1 MKKVKLI
8 QVTDANN
15 NKYYDME
22 QISDTRFVVHYGRV
36 DKTQQTEEYS
46 MEYWNKKYKEKIKKG
61 YQDVTHLYVTDVK
74 ADSLLT
80 SNEELNEVLRYLI
93 KVSRTSFSQAYSK
106 DISITPVQI
115 TEAQGILNAIA
126 NNTDIEQI
134 RQLYLKLFMTI
145 PRQMSNVKDY
155 LPLNIEQAKDLVVS
169 EQATLD
175 NASIQN
181 SFVSTGEE
189 ALLDKLEIE
198 MEMAGLNDEIVRLL
212 NGNESKVKRVISLRK
227 PKTYLQLEDFTTKAN
242 NKKRLLAWHG
252 TTEQNVLSICALS
265 LQVRPTSIANG
276 SMLGVAA
283 YLSDDFEK
291 SNNYIR
297 GNRKFIF
304 IFDAH
309 VGNELVADTRD
320 KIKQYALE
328 ELERNDF
335 DSVYAPKGVNTGWA
349 NLRASERTIYR
360 SEQLSPRYLLELNCR
375 HDIY

>member
-36 DKTQQTEEYS
+36 DKTRQTEEYS

-134 RQLYLKLFMTI
+134 RQLYLKF
-145 PRQMSNVKDY
+145 S
-155 LPLNIEQAKDLVVS
+155 
-169 EQATLD
+169 
-175 NASIQN
+175 
-181 SFVSTGEE
+181 
-189 ALLDKLEIE
+189 
-198 MEMAGLNDEIVRLL
+198 
-212 NGNESKVKRVISLRK
+212 
-227 PKTYLQLEDFTTKAN
+227 
-242 NKKRLLAWHG
+242 
-252 TTEQNVLSICALS
+252 
-265 LQVRPTSIANG
+265 
-276 SMLGVAA
+276 
-283 YLSDDFEK
+283 
-291 SNNYIR
+291 
-297 GNRKFIF
+297 
-304 IFDAH
+304 
-309 VGNELVADTRD
+309 
-320 KIKQYALE
+320 
-328 ELERNDF
+328 
-335 DSVYAPKGVNTGWA
+335 
-349 NLRASERTIYR
+349 
-360 SEQLSPRYLLELNCR
+360 
-375 HDIY
+375 